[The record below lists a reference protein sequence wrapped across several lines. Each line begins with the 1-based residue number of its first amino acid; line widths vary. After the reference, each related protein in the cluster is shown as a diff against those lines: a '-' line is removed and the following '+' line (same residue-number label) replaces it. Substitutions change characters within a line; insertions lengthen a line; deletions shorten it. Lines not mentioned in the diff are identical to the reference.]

1 MIKPKPDVLPYRFVS
16 IAILPL
22 HTYTYINRTPASNWN
37 TYINLWLD
45 VIIQFSSK
53 FGSICFL
60 YGYTIFYAIPK
71 RIPCIFFFIFFVH
84 STMQFA
90 LQICNSILLM
100 HTLYALCIRIHSI
113 TVAKKETV
121 LTSGI
126 NLYGN
131 QKRTQW
137 SLHVCEYVRNAY
149 ITITTTTKKPNE
161 QRNCISFYKSYM
173 HL

>member
-1 MIKPKPDVLPYRFVS
+1 
-16 IAILPL
+16 
-22 HTYTYINRTPASNWN
+22 
-37 TYINLWLD
+37 
-45 VIIQFSSK
+45 
-53 FGSICFL
+53 
-60 YGYTIFYAIPK
+60 
-71 RIPCIFFFIFFVH
+71 
-84 STMQFA
+84 MQFA
-90 LQICNSILLM
+90 LQICNSILPM

-137 SLHVCEYVRNAY
+137 SLHEMWICTKCIHNDNNNNK
-149 ITITTTTKKPNE
+149 KKPNE